1 MDVIAKTRFVRLAPS
16 RALDMAH
23 ALQGLPVPK
32 ALEIVSFSE
41 RKAAFYLGKTL
52 KSAIANAEN
61 NHQLSAENLYVK
73 EAAVDP
79 GPVMKRYWPRSRGSA
94 SPVLKRTSHVRIT
107 LTDEKPRRKK

>member
-94 SPVLKRTSHVRIT
+94 SPVLKLTSHVRIT

>member
-41 RKAAFYLGKTL
+41 RKAAYYLGKTL

-61 NHQLSAENLYVK
+61 NHQLAAENLYVK